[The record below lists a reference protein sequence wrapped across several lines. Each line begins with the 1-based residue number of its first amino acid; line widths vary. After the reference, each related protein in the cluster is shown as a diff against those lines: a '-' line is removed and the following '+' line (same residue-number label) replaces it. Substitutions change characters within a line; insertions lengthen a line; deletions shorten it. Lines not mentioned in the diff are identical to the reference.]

1 MLDHVSTCHDKLNVS
16 NKRLL
21 NQKECL
27 VKQLSEMKQKYKQLD
42 CNKTETFKAFGRAK
56 TFMMH
61 QLEKAT
67 AENSQALIEES
78 KRCEELH
85 NIN

>member
-1 MLDHVSTCHDKLNVS
+1 
-16 NKRLL
+16 
-21 NQKECL
+21 
-27 VKQLSEMKQKYKQLD
+27 
-42 CNKTETFKAFGRAK
+42 
-56 TFMMH
+56 MMH

-85 NIN
+85 NINAQLFKTLDKMAAENTRLILGAGKRNEELLVKIRKLMSRSSQLADQIFDAD